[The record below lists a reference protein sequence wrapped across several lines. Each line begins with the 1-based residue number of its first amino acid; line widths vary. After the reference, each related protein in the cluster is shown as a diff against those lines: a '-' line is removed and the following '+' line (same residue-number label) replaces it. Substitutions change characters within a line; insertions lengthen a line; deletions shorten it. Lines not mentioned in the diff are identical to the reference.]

1 MSHIV
6 YCGQNPDGVCSVCH
20 SNLSVKYVNKT
31 TGKFYCNKCA
41 LTQNLRDAALE
52 KLWLEFGDVP
62 MNPETECIEQDWH
75 NFPAGTHREEIWH
88 WFDGLH
94 SCGVYYLLYEMEG

>member
-1 MSHIV
+1 M
-6 YCGQNPDGVCSVCH
+6 CGEYR
-20 SNLSVKYVNKT
+20 SVKYKEKT

-41 LTQNLRDAALE
+41 LSQNLRDAVLE

-75 NFPAGTHREEIWH
+75 IFPAGTNRMEIWH

-94 SCGVYYLLYEMEG
+94 SCGVYYLLYEMKG